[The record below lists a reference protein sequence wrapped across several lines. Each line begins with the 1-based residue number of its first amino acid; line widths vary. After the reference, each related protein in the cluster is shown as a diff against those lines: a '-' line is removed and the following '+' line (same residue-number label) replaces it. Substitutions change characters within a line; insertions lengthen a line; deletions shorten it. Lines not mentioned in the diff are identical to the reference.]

1 MIRKYMVGLV
11 VFGIFNINGIAI
23 ETNTT
28 QESNQTEPL
37 KSVLIVDLDRER
49 TEQKS
54 RGEISDIITGT
65 LALGDNNDEVSFVG
79 KMLVD
84 ASNIVITIKDN
95 SGKIKK
101 IIKDSLTIDTSEIND
116 GDIVTLQ
123 KDKKVLMKKEVV
135 K

>member
-1 MIRKYMVGLV
+1 MVGLV

-23 ETNTT
+23 ETHTT

-37 KSVLIVDLDRER
+37 KNVLIVDLDRER

-54 RGEISDIITGT
+54 RGEISDIITGILT
-65 LALGDNNDEVSFVG
+65 LSDNNDEVSFVG

-101 IIKDSLTIDTSEIND
+101 IIKDSLTIDTSKIND

-123 KDKKVLMKKEVV
+123 KAKKVLMKKEVV